1 MYPKF
6 TQFSGEDPKPK
17 GEAIFKEWKY
27 EVCCAL
33 KDEVYK
39 EDTIAQAIRKSLKPQ
54 ATRVLLSMG
63 TTATV
68 QEILERLKELFGNV
82 ATGES
87 VLQEFQTAAQKADES
102 VTTWGLDWKKN
113 SKNQLLKEHVKP
125 GDKNML
131 RDNFWNI
138 CEVKS

>member
-6 TQFSGEDPKPK
+6 TQFSEEDPKPK
-17 GEAIFKEWKY
+17 GETTFKEWKY

-39 EDTIAQAIRKSLKPQ
+39 EYTIAQAIRKSLMSQ
-54 ATRVLLSMG
+54 AKRVLLTMG

-68 QEILERLKELFGNV
+68 QEILERLEELFGNV

-102 VTTWGLDWKKN
+102 VTTWGLRLEEYSKK
-113 SKNQLLKEHVKP
+113 QLLKV
-125 GDKNML
+125 
-131 RDNFWNI
+131 R
-138 CEVKS
+138 